1 MGELLF
7 LKLLNVSVL
16 HTIIYIMKKDYV
28 LTSICILCQ
37 AEKGDEFH
45 YALVCQKSEDARK
58 GLVHV
63 NLLIYC
69 DPRLFAVP
77 EFFFC

>member
-1 MGELLF
+1 
-7 LKLLNVSVL
+7 
-16 HTIIYIMKKDYV
+16 MKKDCV
-28 LTSICILCQ
+28 LTSTCYE

-58 GLVHV
+58 GLAHV

-69 DPRLFAVP
+69 DSRFVAVP